1 MHELLDEE
9 QILFSAELMV
19 DVDGVV
25 LEPGPNCWVA
35 EIRGLVQG
43 DKLLSL
49 FRFERKDE
57 QAELIFEGIRGLAL
71 DVEVAAGD
79 AWNGDNQYDC

>member
-9 QILFSAELMV
+9 QILLSAELME
-19 DVDGVV
+19 DIDGVE
-25 LEPGPNCWVA
+25 LEPGPNCWEA
-35 EIRGLVQG
+35 EMRGLVQD

-57 QAELIFEGIRGLAL
+57 QPELIFEGIRGLAL
-71 DVEVAAGD
+71 GAEAAAED
-79 AWNGDNQYDC
+79 T

>member
-1 MHELLDEE
+1 
-9 QILFSAELMV
+9 MV

-25 LEPGPNCWVA
+25 LEPGPNRWEA
-35 EIRGLVQG
+35 EMRGVVQD

-57 QAELIFEGIRGLAL
+57 QPELMFEGIIGLAL
-71 DVEVAAGD
+71 GVEATAED
-79 AWNGDNQYDC
+79 T

>member
-1 MHELLDEE
+1 MHESLDEE

-25 LEPGPNCWVA
+25 LEPGPNCWEA
-35 EIRGLVQG
+35 EMRGVVQD

-57 QAELIFEGIRGLAL
+57 QPELMFEGIIGLAL
-71 DVEVAAGD
+71 GVEATAED
-79 AWNGDNQYDC
+79 T

>member
-1 MHELLDEE
+1 MHESLDEE
-9 QILFSAELMV
+9 QIPFSAELMV

-25 LEPGPNCWVA
+25 LEPGPNCWEA
-35 EIRGLVQG
+35 EMRGVVQD

-57 QAELIFEGIRGLAL
+57 QPELMFEGIIGLAL
-71 DVEVAAGD
+71 GVEATAED
-79 AWNGDNQYDC
+79 T